1 MTLIDLRLE
10 HLAQLPCDYF
20 PERPGACRACLHWE
34 NSEAAVHGLTA
45 ESSPER
51 RAWFAQVLKEFGC
64 CGKLAFAGDELVG
77 WARYAPAVYFDEAFA
92 VHRYPVTPY
101 PDIPFLACLAVAP
114 AHRRQGV
121 GTALLEAVMDDLKQ
135 RRFTGLETIVRRDAA
150 DHPSG
155 PLEFYLRHGFFIRR
169 DDPELPLVR
178 REF

>member
-1 MTLIDLRLE
+1 MTLVDLRLE

-20 PERPGACRACLHWE
+20 PRRLGSCRACQLWE
-34 NSEAAVHGLTA
+34 NAAAAAHGVTA
-45 ESSPER
+45 EDSPER

-64 CGKLAFAGDELVG
+64 CGKLAFAGEELVG
-77 WARYAPAVYFDEAFA
+77 WTRYAPALYFEDAFH
-92 VHRYPVTPY
+92 VHQYPVTPY

-121 GTALLEAVMDDLKQ
+121 GSALLEAVMVDLKQ
-135 RRFTGLETIVRRDAA
+135 RRFTGLETIVRRDTAE
-150 DHPSG
+150 HPSG

-169 DDPELPLVR
+169 DDPEFPLVR